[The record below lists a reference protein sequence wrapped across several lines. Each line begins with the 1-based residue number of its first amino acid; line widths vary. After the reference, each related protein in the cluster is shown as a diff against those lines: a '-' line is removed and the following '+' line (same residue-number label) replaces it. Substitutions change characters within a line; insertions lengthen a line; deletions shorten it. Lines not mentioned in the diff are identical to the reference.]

1 MLNWTYIRYTTIAY
15 IFILNIYLIYS
26 LFLLPKD
33 FFPIINFCACIIVN
47 YNFIYLLY
55 KLNKNRAIEY
65 MYNYY
70 KKLLLEY
77 SYTIGISI
85 YSMSLFSLII
95 ILNDDENIFIIIS
108 SIIIYVNFQLLVL
121 YIIFLILKD
130 LYARYKRYHYRN
142 LEFREYITPLINS
155 LPISII
161 VNPIK
166 ENICAICLAE
176 EEINEEWCKLSCL
189 HNYHKNCISVWMLT
203 KTNCPECRQ
212 EIRISHV

>member
-1 MLNWTYIRYTTIAY
+1 
-15 IFILNIYLIYS
+15 
-26 LFLLPKD
+26 
-33 FFPIINFCACIIVN
+33 
-47 YNFIYLLY
+47 
-55 KLNKNRAIEY
+55 
-65 MYNYY
+65 
-70 KKLLLEY
+70 
-77 SYTIGISI
+77 
-85 YSMSLFSLII
+85 MSLFSLVI

-108 SIIIYVNFQLLVL
+108 SIIIYVNFQLVVL
-121 YIIFLILKD
+121 YISFLILKD
-130 LYARYKRYHYRN
+130 LYARYKRYRYRN
-142 LEFREYITPLINS
+142 LQFREYITPLIDS

-189 HNYHKNCISVWMLT
+189 HNYHKNCISVWILT